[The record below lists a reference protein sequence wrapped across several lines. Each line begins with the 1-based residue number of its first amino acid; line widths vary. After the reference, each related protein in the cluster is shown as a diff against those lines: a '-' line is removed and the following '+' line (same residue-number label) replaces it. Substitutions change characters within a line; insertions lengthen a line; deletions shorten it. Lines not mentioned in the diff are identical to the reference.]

1 MVEVLNVTEKIDK
14 NGKKYKYLSLY
25 SPEHKAKILGRDKA
39 LLLTVPSKS
48 CGYVAYEVNY
58 SLGQYSD
65 PGFKLKKGDKVPGRI
80 VNKKVVPYLAN
91 GTMITTCTVPV
102 FCSEED
108 PIDFEIAMEKAF
120 IRAGKQLAKGEL
132 KYGEVIK
139 NMKPIIP
146 EHLKIPIGC
155 LVVDTIK

>member
-25 SPEHKAKILGRDKA
+25 SPEHKAKILRKDKA
-39 LLLTVPSKS
+39 LLLTIPSKS

-65 PGFKLKKGDKVPGRI
+65 PGFKLKKGDKVQGRI
-80 VNKKVVPYLAN
+80 VNKKVIPYLAN
-91 GTMITTCTVPV
+91 STMITTCTVPV

-120 IRAGKQLAKGEL
+120 IRAGKTLAKGEL
-132 KYGEVIK
+132 KFGESQMTLNNVI
-139 NMKPIIP
+139 PTQI
-146 EHLKIPIGC
+146 KIPLGC
-155 LVVDTIK
+155 LVVNEL